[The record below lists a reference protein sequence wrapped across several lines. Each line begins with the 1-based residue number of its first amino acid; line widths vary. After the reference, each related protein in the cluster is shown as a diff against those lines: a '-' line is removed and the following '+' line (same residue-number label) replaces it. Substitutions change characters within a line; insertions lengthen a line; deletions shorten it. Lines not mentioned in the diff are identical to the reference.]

1 MNDATE
7 FESSLAG
14 AIDFFQNLHRKL
26 GALEADSG
34 TQYDRL
40 HAVATTVATL
50 EQDRQQIRQSLATL
64 ASDLRAQS
72 VVLRQELNTLEQR
85 IVPVAR
91 IEPLEEQ
98 LERHQTQ
105 LGLME
110 RTARTGQERLEQ
122 FAVQVEAQCQRLFQF
137 ETALETRDRNS
148 QSILHGLTELRTELE
163 QHTQALDTLNQAVES
178 GESAR
183 MRLET
188 RQNRLD
194 ELAEFSIAARQE
206 LQKQQERLKH
216 LEILMGKVS
225 ADTNSTRQVLNA
237 LQTDLT
243 TQSDTLR
250 ELDQNWHESLAAC
263 QTHLSQLQ
271 TILTRSGPEAQ
282 SSTGDS
288 NPSFSG
294 ARIELAPLRETL
306 ASQARA
312 LADLREVTQQQFADL
327 NTQIENQRLE
337 SQDASERIGR
347 IQQDIQRY
355 QAEQSSPAPAIEYPV
370 PLPETSAPETGQLRQ
385 DLDTLQEMVTA
396 LATRLIGQAQTFG
409 DYFEQF
415 RGLNADIRDL
425 QQQFGK
431 LESPP
436 RQLSALERGLAV
448 QEQEL
453 ILLKDAIRQIQAESP
468 SSEVDLRQTGH
479 DSRIAGLE
487 ARLGEQSE
495 HLTGLTATIETIQ
508 TEVRVTQ
515 EKVVTLATNVVEW
528 IQEFQHQLAASETTQ
543 SERLQGVD
551 QELVRLRATLET
563 LETQR
568 KSRRWFSMPATF
580 SILVLAVGTALL
592 VILAQAI

>member
-1 MNDATE
+1 MNDPTE

-14 AIDFFQNLHRKL
+14 AIDFFQNLRRKL

-34 TQYDRL
+34 AQYDRL

-64 ASDLRAQS
+64 AGDLRAQS
-72 VVLRQELNTLEQR
+72 IVLRQELNTLEQR

-98 LERHQTQ
+98 LENHQTQ

-122 FAVQVEAQCQRLFQF
+122 FAAQVEAHYQRLLQF
-137 ETALETRDRNS
+137 ETALETRDRDS

-163 QHTQALDTLNQAVES
+163 QHTQALDTLSQAVES

-194 ELAEFSIAARQE
+194 ELAELSIAARQE

-225 ADTNSTRQVLNA
+225 ADTNSTRQVLNV

-250 ELDQNWHESLAAC
+250 ELDQNWRESLAAC
-263 QTHLSQLQ
+263 QTHPSQPQ
-271 TILTRSGPEAQ
+271 ILLTGFGLEAQ
-282 SSTGDS
+282 APTDDSSAS
-288 NPSFSG
+288 LSG

-312 LADLREVTQQQFADL
+312 LADLREVTRQQFADL
-327 NTQIENQRLE
+327 STRIENQRLE
-337 SQDASERIGR
+337 YQDASERIGHL
-347 IQQDIQRY
+347 QQDIQRY
-355 QAEQSSPAPAIEYPV
+355 QAEQSSPAPAIEHPA
-370 PLPETSAPETGQLRQ
+370 PFPETSTPEARQLRQ

-453 ILLKDAIRQIQAESP
+453 ILLKDAIRQIQADSP
-468 SSEVDLRQTGH
+468 SFEADLRQAGH
-479 DSRIAGLE
+479 DSRIAELE
-487 ARLGEQSE
+487 TRLGERSE
-495 HLTGLTATIETIQ
+495 HLTGLTTTIETIQ

-543 SERLQGVD
+543 NERLQGVD